1 MANEQHVEAPAGMDR
16 RHFLGR
22 TALGT
27 AATLAAPAW
36 LPRVSLAGTAGSGR
50 DTLVVIFLR
59 GGADGLTLCVPY
71 GDAELYSRRPAL
83 GIRPPGNP
91 NGATD
96 LDGFFGLAP
105 ASVPLLP
112 AYQAGH
118 LAFVHATGLSDPSRS
133 HFDMQNWMEFG
144 VTGATSGGV
153 STGWLGRY
161 LQSIAPSG
169 SGLLRGIGIG
179 SSLPKTL
186 AGGPNCVPVPDPGA
200 FVLPGAAGTAT
211 ARRNALTSMY
221 QGEPAPLGPTAIDTF
236 ATIDLLGTIDF
247 DNYAPF
253 GGATYPATP
262 FGDALKSAAALIKAS
277 IGVEAI
283 EIDLG
288 GWDLHS
294 ALGPISGTMATK
306 MDELSRAL
314 AAFHTDMDDLSGT
327 LGRVTLVAMSEFGR
341 RAGENA
347 SAGADHGHGN
357 CLIVVGGHVNGGQVI
372 ANWPG
377 LATNSLDNG
386 DLAITVDYRDVM
398 AEILQDRM
406 ACTSLGTVFPSFTI
420 GSAVGITS

>member
-1 MANEQHVEAPAGMDR
+1 MSNEKHPETPARIDR
-16 RHFLGR
+16 RRFLGR

-36 LPRVSLAGTAGSGR
+36 LPRVSLGATAGSGR

-59 GGADGLTLCVPY
+59 GGADGLSLCVPY
-71 GDAELYSRRPAL
+71 GDAQLYNRRPVL

-112 AYQAGH
+112 AYQAGR

-144 VTGATSGGV
+144 ISGATSGGV

-161 LQSIAPSG
+161 LQSIGPAG
-169 SGLLRGIGIG
+169 SGLLRGVGIG

-186 AGGPNCVPVPDPGA
+186 AGGPKCIPVPDPGA
-200 FVLPGAAGTAT
+200 FVLPGSAGTAT
-211 ARRNALTSMY
+211 ARRNALTAMY

-253 GGATYPATP
+253 GGAAYPATA

-277 IGVEAI
+277 IGIEAI

-294 ALGPISGTMATK
+294 ALGAINGTMATK

-314 AAFHTDMDDLSGT
+314 AAFHTDMDDFSNT
-327 LGRVTLVAMSEFGR
+327 IGRVTLVAMSEFGR

-357 CLIVVGGHVNGGQVI
+357 CLIVMGGHVNGGQVI

-377 LATNSLDNG
+377 LATNNLDNG
-386 DLAITVDYRDVM
+386 DLAITVDYRDVL

-406 ACTSLGTVFPSFTI
+406 ACTSLGTVFPSYAI
-420 GSAVGITS
+420 GSFVGITA